1 MPCNKKISMDY
12 VWPQYKC
19 ALEYYHNLN
28 GLPASDLLLWCI
40 RPWNPRH
47 EGIVNELGSIS
58 HKQPLH
64 SLRCI
69 HLSASLC
76 LGRRNRSS
84 SLALNQVLALLQQEL
99 DWSQKDLETLLVKA
113 FQLYYP
119 STPNCRE
126 TKVPETLKE
135 TTIIFGNS
143 NCWYN
148 KTTSRKPSIHAYMF
162 QENIKQTT
170 TWVVYVTTFV
180 CPMWYVVVMKCWFMF
195 LLYIKQT
202 KRIASSDLGGT
213 PIWYD
218 IYPRPCLAIYYSW
231 SQNECS
237 KRSQNE
243 QKDAGTG

>member
-1 MPCNKKISMDY
+1 MPWNKKISMDLC
-12 VWPQYKC
+12 VTSVC
-19 ALEYYHNLN
+19 VCVRVYHNLN
-28 GLPASDLLLWCI
+28 GLPTSELLLWCI

-64 SLRCI
+64 ALRRI

-99 DWSQKDLETLLVKA
+99 DRSQKDLETLLVKA

-148 KTTSRKPSIHAYMF
+148 KLHLVNYQYMHICSRKTLNRLPLELSM
-162 QENIKQTT
+162 
-170 TWVVYVTTFV
+170 
-180 CPMWYVVVMKCWFMF
+180 
-195 LLYIKQT
+195 
-202 KRIASSDLGGT
+202 
-213 PIWYD
+213 
-218 IYPRPCLAIYYSW
+218 
-231 SQNECS
+231 
-237 KRSQNE
+237 
-243 QKDAGTG
+243 